1 MENILNELCDDEQ
14 MVTIT
19 LFVEGMHLFTELLT
33 VKVAQ
38 YVVQVDDS
46 TAENAVVFIQKI
58 RETGI
63 DLAKS
68 STKIISMLSANAR
81 ALTKNTYY
89 EVMFTVKSDLLPA
102 IKGVEALL
110 GEELEMDGIVF
121 SEALADLLSIG

>member
-14 MVTIT
+14 MVTIS

-63 DLAKS
+63 DLANS
-68 STKIISMLSANAR
+68 SKKVISMLSANAR